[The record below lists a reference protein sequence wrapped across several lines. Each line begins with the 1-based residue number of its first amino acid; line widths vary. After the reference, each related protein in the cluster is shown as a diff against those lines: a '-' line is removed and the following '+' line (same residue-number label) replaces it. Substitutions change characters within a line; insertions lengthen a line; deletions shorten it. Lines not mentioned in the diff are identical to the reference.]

1 MSAQGA
7 LMAQTASALS
17 VVPLLRSM
25 MVPSDHQTDIAPDAG
40 VSGVNAFI
48 NSIKCT
54 FTYDVAATP
63 PIYTEGVGP
72 IVRSSDCVPFINGL
86 YLSLPQESHESLWH
100 MGFVPAGAEYTMATV
115 LYQSY
120 PASVIQR
127 GFDIRNHYCG
137 PPQALVFS
145 AGTNCP
151 GFKLSYIG
159 ELALPRVGAN
169 QGITFA
175 TSVASNYS
183 KVRAFAADFKISSTT
198 ISGTNFNMAGTLHSG
213 IIADTRNISQV
224 VTDQSSVRQAYPA
237 ALLNAQSITRP
248 DDMSGVE
255 VMKGAIDIMGPDYP
269 RQWCS
274 VDVDAT
280 DSIQGQWQ
288 TFQYV
293 LPTGYSAP
301 AVSGTTAA
309 AQGSSNVAQFWIT
322 PTDTE
327 FFITNHSNPSGA
339 PQNWQKF
346 YTGAINEDGILDI
359 DIGLRANVAATG
371 GAPSLSPCTY
381 HYTANFIHIF
391 AYVAP
396 TGYVQYN
403 LASETQRVPITTHM
417 AYNQLAIGNNGG
429 AAPPSL
435 QITTQIP
442 STPATIVRS
451 RPRMMRSGMAVST
464 GGKYLGTCV
473 TLSLEF
479 AGQYTDT
486 QIYGVY
492 AFGSTIRTRARNV
505 DAPGRVGPAHI
516 IRYDGLGVGQQMS
529 FAGTTWLQG
538 IALGQLAPFIN
549 TNGVTLTVPDNIFSK
564 FVELL
569 WAMSPKYRR
578 ILSLAEYNQ
587 YVKPYFRDLTL
598 GDLLQSIE
606 KLDSQSSAIAKS
618 LGAAGGWFP
627 QLGEFY
633 DRNRGK
639 IAAAAALGTLGGL
652 GAAYAGRGGP
662 VRRSLADEYEGYEEI
677 GGGGLAGGQYHVTQ
691 EGNNARYINLYN
703 PGSANAS
710 GSYRRRYRD
719 E

>member
-1 MSAQGA
+1 MSAAAAMLASAG
-7 LMAQTASALS
+7 SALS

-40 VSGVNAFI
+40 ISGVNAFI

-54 FTYDVAATP
+54 FTYDVGATP
-63 PIYTEGVGP
+63 PIVSEGAGP
-72 IVRSSDCVPFINGL
+72 TLKGTDCVPFTNGL

-100 MGFVPAGAEYTMATV
+100 MGFVPAGAEFTMATV
-115 LYQSY
+115 LYASY
-120 PASVIQR
+120 PATAIAR
-127 GFDIRNHYCG
+127 GFDYRPHYCG
-137 PPQALVFS
+137 PPQTQVFAS
-145 AGTNCP
+145 GTNCP
-151 GFKLSYIG
+151 GFKLLYVG
-159 ELALPRVGAN
+159 EIALPRVGAN
-169 QGITFA
+169 HGITFA
-175 TSVASNYS
+175 TSVANNYS

-198 ISGTNFNMAGTLHSG
+198 ISGTNFNMAGTFHSG
-213 IIADTRNISQV
+213 VIADTRNITQV
-224 VTDQSSVRQAYPA
+224 ITDQSSVRQAYPA

-288 TFQYV
+288 TYQYV
-293 LPTGYSAP
+293 LPPGPVVAPITGA
-301 AVSGTTAA
+301 TAA
-309 AQGSSNVAQFWIT
+309 AQGSANVAQLWIA

-327 FFITNHSNPSGA
+327 MFITNYSNPSAA
-339 PQNWQKF
+339 PLNWQKF
-346 YTGAINEDGILDI
+346 YTGAINEDGMLDI
-359 DIGLRANVAATG
+359 DISLRANIAATG
-371 GAPSLSPCTY
+371 GPPSLNYCGY
-381 HYTANFIHIF
+381 HYTANFIHVF
-391 AYVAP
+391 AYVAQ

-403 LASETQRVPITTHM
+403 LASETQRVHITSHM
-417 AYNQLAIGNNGG
+417 AYNQLAIANNG
-429 AAPPSL
+429 APAPVSL
-435 QITTQIP
+435 QNTTQIP
-442 STPATIVRS
+442 NTPPTIVKC
-451 RPRMMRSGMAVST
+451 RPRMQRSGMAVTT
-464 GGKYLGTCV
+464 GGKYLGTLV
-473 TLSLEF
+473 TLSMQF
-479 AGQYTDT
+479 AGQNTDT
-486 QIYGVY
+486 QTYAVY
-492 AFGSTIRTRARNV
+492 AFSSSFRVRARNV

-598 GDLLQSIE
+598 GDLMESIE
-606 KLDSQSSAIAKS
+606 KLDSQSSTIAKS

-627 QLGEFY
+627 HLRERGGDY
-633 DRNRGK
+633 HRGK
-639 IAAAAALGTLGGL
+639 IGMADDYVAHGRMYQTLGS
-652 GAAYAGRGGP
+652 AA
-662 VRRSLADEYEGYEEI
+662 
-677 GGGGLAGGQYHVTQ
+677 GQYPVVQ
-691 EGNNARYINLYN
+691 EGNNARYIDYPN

-710 GSYRRRYRD
+710 GSYRRRYR
-719 E
+719 EE